1 MDTVKMSSKGQ
12 LVIPKDVRDE
22 HHLAAGME
30 FLVQFVGDEI
40 RLKPLPLFPPTTVA
54 QGARLLEKPKRR
66 RMPEEETQQAIGRLI
81 RDADKAS
88 KA

>member
-12 LVIPKDVRDE
+12 LVIPKEVRDE

-40 RLKPLPLFPPTTVA
+40 RLKPVPLFPATTVA
-54 QGARLLEKPKRR
+54 QGARLLEKSKRR
-66 RMPEEETQQAIGRLI
+66 RMTEAETQRAISRLLS
-81 RDADKAS
+81 DADKAS

>member
-12 LVIPKDVRDE
+12 LVIPKEVRDA

-40 RLKPLPLFPPTTVA
+40 RLKPVPLFPATTVE
-54 QGARLLEKPKRR
+54 QGEGMLQKSKRR
-66 RMPEEETQQAIGRLI
+66 RLSEAETEQAISKIIG
-81 RDADKAS
+81 DADRAS
-88 KA
+88 KT

>member
-12 LVIPKDVRDE
+12 LVIPKEVRDE

-40 RLKPLPLFPPTTVA
+40 RLKPVPLFPATTVA
-54 QGARLLEKPKRR
+54 QGARLLQKPKRR
-66 RMPEEETQQAIGRLI
+66 LMSEAETQQAISRLI
-81 RDADKAS
+81 LESDKAT

>member
-12 LVIPKDVRDE
+12 LVIPKEVRDE

-40 RLKPLPLFPPTTVA
+40 RLKPLPLFPPSTVA
-54 QGARLLEKPKRR
+54 QGACLLEKPKRR
-66 RMPEEETQQAIGRLI
+66 KMSEADTQRAIAKLI
-81 RDADKAS
+81 GESDQAS
-88 KA
+88 KK

>member
-1 MDTVKMSSKGQ
+1 MSSKGQ
-12 LVIPKDVRDE
+12 LVIPKEVRDE

-40 RLKPLPLFPPTTVA
+40 RLKPVPLFPATTVA
-54 QGARLLEKPKRR
+54 QGARMLEKPNQR
-66 RMPEEETQQAIGRLI
+66 RMSETETQQAISRLI
-81 RDADKAS
+81 RDSDKAS